1 MIFSKFR
8 IDRSGFTLM
17 ELVLFTALFGII
29 TTSFIAIFV
38 SVTRIQSQQGV
49 TIGVNQESRFLMDT
63 VQRYVRES
71 SLIEIPGTASSTTS
85 TLKLRMASSSIDPVL
100 IQFVSSTGQVFI
112 SIASG
117 TQEPLTSNKVKISSL
132 SFVKRSNPNSKDVV
146 EFSFTMAS
154 TLSTSSPN
162 YVSRNFNTAIAR
174 VTSAV
179 FDTDIEPSS
188 QPLVVGQTSTLRFSG
203 INNTIF
209 FGQDIGIWRT
219 TTAAL
224 GLDVFLGISPY
235 RFTPRERLHINEG
248 GIGFNPGTVSRPAC
262 SSATTTA
269 HGMLWFE
276 SSTIDTMALCMRL
289 DASTYFWTGDYPA
302 FQAPVLVD
310 SEDIS
315 GDYSDIDAVDVGT
328 GTTTSAVFMSYYKN
342 RGGTGKGIWFASS
355 SNSGNSWGPA
365 IIIHE
370 TTTNNGIGHDGSI
383 TAPTTSTIYVSYFNQ
398 NSGGLWFSK
407 STNGGTAGS
416 WNSML
421 VPGTDT
427 GLNVGQYTSI
437 ISPTTST
444 IYISY
449 FEGGGPYDLKLA
461 YSLDGG
467 VNWNIRT
474 IDSAGNVGKYASID
488 SIGTSTIFISY
499 YVQNGQK
506 LGFARIDNGPTGL
519 VTTSTIFDSY
529 SDVGKSN
536 DIEAIST
543 STILASFYD
552 GGSNSLK
559 FARSDN
565 GGGSWSAPVTVD
577 YANRAG
583 ENNSIASINGNRI
596 YISYWLPNSGLWL
609 AASYDGGVS
618 WPTSQKQGLDLSHSN
633 AGEQNSITVTPRG
646 NYFVSYKQNQS
657 SVQDAYATRFVNRP
671 LFKY

>member
-248 GIGFNPGTVSRPAC
+248 GIGFNPGTV
-262 SSATTTA
+262 
-269 HGMLWFE
+269 
-276 SSTIDTMALCMRL
+276 
-289 DASTYFWTGDYPA
+289 
-302 FQAPVLVD
+302 
-310 SEDIS
+310 
-315 GDYSDIDAVDVGT
+315 
-328 GTTTSAVFMSYYKN
+328 
-342 RGGTGKGIWFASS
+342 
-355 SNSGNSWGPA
+355 
-365 IIIHE
+365 
-370 TTTNNGIGHDGSI
+370 
-383 TAPTTSTIYVSYFNQ
+383 
-398 NSGGLWFSK
+398 
-407 STNGGTAGS
+407 
-416 WNSML
+416 
-421 VPGTDT
+421 
-427 GLNVGQYTSI
+427 
-437 ISPTTST
+437 
-444 IYISY
+444 
-449 FEGGGPYDLKLA
+449 
-461 YSLDGG
+461 
-467 VNWNIRT
+467 
-474 IDSAGNVGKYASID
+474 
-488 SIGTSTIFISY
+488 
-499 YVQNGQK
+499 
-506 LGFARIDNGPTGL
+506 
-519 VTTSTIFDSY
+519 
-529 SDVGKSN
+529 
-536 DIEAIST
+536 
-543 STILASFYD
+543 
-552 GGSNSLK
+552 
-559 FARSDN
+559 
-565 GGGSWSAPVTVD
+565 
-577 YANRAG
+577 
-583 ENNSIASINGNRI
+583 
-596 YISYWLPNSGLWL
+596 
-609 AASYDGGVS
+609 
-618 WPTSQKQGLDLSHSN
+618 
-633 AGEQNSITVTPRG
+633 
-646 NYFVSYKQNQS
+646 
-657 SVQDAYATRFVNRP
+657 
-671 LFKY
+671 